1 MDLILRVWASIG
13 YQKSIRQFL
22 QELPSFIGDV
32 MPQVKVSSL
41 FNRLWDKLTELQR
54 LMNGVLNFV
63 PKNSGVLSIQARMR
77 DDLEVEMLEALN
89 EILECTIEP
98 I

>member
-1 MDLILRVWASIG
+1 MLVRCGSLIILDELRRCCSPPIF
-13 YQKSIRQFL
+13 Y
-22 QELPSFIGDV
+22 GDV
-32 MPQVKVSSL
+32 MPQVKVSSS

-54 LMNGVLNFV
+54 LLNGVLTFV
-63 PKNSGVLSIQARMR
+63 PQNSGVLSIQARMR
-77 DDLEVEMLEALN
+77 DELEVDILESLS